1 LHVELDFHHLSLPR
15 KRFEIS
21 SGVRETTEV
30 FVVEACYRSF
40 IGLGSGTPANS
51 IGDSVSACLKG
62 LTRAKDMQI
71 DPETYFDEEVELDVR
86 DISPAAAAALDIA
99 MWDLRSKLNGVSL
112 AACIGGSSRDVPTD
126 ATIDIRH
133 PDEAGRDAAALS
145 KEGFRSIKVKI
156 GKSLTEDLERTK
168 AVREAVGSKVNIFVD
183 ANGGYDFGKALEF
196 WKKAALLDLDFFEQ
210 PVPQDKMEDL
220 VALRKKG
227 VRVCADE
234 SVVNEESLERAI
246 DLEAVDIIN
255 IKLMKC
261 GGIGTAVEMAGMAG
275 DAGLEIMMG
284 CMGDIGVSIAAAAHF
299 ACGIDAEY
307 VDLDSHLNIAP
318 VCDGPEVKKGS
329 IQLKDEPGH
338 GVRLVGDWRN
348 YRASD

>member
-1 LHVELDFHHLSLPR
+1 MYIELNSHHLSLPR
-15 KRFEIS
+15 KRFETS
-21 SGVRETTEV
+21 SGVKEIAEV
-30 FVVEACYRSF
+30 FVVEARYKSF

-51 IGDSVSACLKG
+51 IGDSVSACMKG
-62 LTRAKDMQI
+62 LMRAKDMQI
-71 DPETYFDEEVELDVR
+71 DPETYFDEEIELDVR

-112 AACIGGSSRDVPTD
+112 AACLGGSQREVPTD

-133 PDEAGRDAAALS
+133 PDEAGRDASALS
-145 KEGFRSIKVKI
+145 KEGFRSFKVKV
-156 GKSLTEDLERTK
+156 GKSLIEDLERTK
-168 AVREAVGSKVNIFVD
+168 AVREAVGPKVNIFVD
-183 ANGGYDFGKALEF
+183 ANGGYDFEKALEF
-196 WKKAALLDLDFFEQ
+196 WEKASFLDLDFFEQ
-210 PVPQDKMEDL
+210 PVPQDRMEEL
-220 VALRKKG
+220 AALRKRG

-246 DLEAVDIIN
+246 DLEAADIVN

-261 GGIGTAVEMAGMAG
+261 GGIGTAIEMAGMAG

-299 ACGIDAEY
+299 ACAIDAEY

-329 IQLKDEPGH
+329 IQLKEEPGH
-338 GVRLVGDWRN
+338 GVHLVGDWKN
-348 YRASD
+348 YRAPD

>member
-1 LHVELDFHHLSLPR
+1 MHVDLEFHHLSLPR

-21 SGVRETTEV
+21 SGVKETAEV
-30 FVVEACYRSF
+30 FVVEARYRSF
-40 IGLGSGTPANS
+40 AGLGSGTPASS

-62 LTRAKDMQI
+62 LTRAKDMRI
-71 DPETYFDEEVELDVR
+71 DPETYLEEEVELDVR

-112 AACIGGSSRDVPTD
+112 AASVGGSPREVPTD

-133 PDEAGRDAAALS
+133 PDEAGRDAVALS
-145 KEGFRSIKVKI
+145 KDGFRSIKVKI
-156 GKSLTEDLERTK
+156 GKSLAEDLERTK
-168 AVREAVGSKVNIFVD
+168 AVREAVGPKMNIFVD

-196 WKKAALLDLDFFEQ
+196 WEKAAPLDLDFFEQ
-210 PVPQDKMEDL
+210 PVPQDKMEEL
-220 VALRKKG
+220 AALRKRG

-246 DLEAVDIIN
+246 DLEAADIIN

-261 GGIGTAVEMAGMAG
+261 GGIGTALEMAGMAG
-275 DAGLEIMMG
+275 DASLEIMIG
-284 CMGDIGVSIAAAAHF
+284 CTGDIGISIAAAAHF
-299 ACGIDAEY
+299 ACGTDAEY

-318 VCDGPEVKKGS
+318 VCDGPEAKNGS

-338 GVRLVGDWRN
+338 GVRLVGDWKD
-348 YRASD
+348 YRTQD

>member
-1 LHVELDFHHLSLPR
+1 LYIELNSHHLSLPR
-15 KRFEIS
+15 KRFEIA
-21 SGVRETTEV
+21 SGVRETAEV
-30 FVVEACYRSF
+30 FVVEARYKSF
-40 IGLGSGTPANS
+40 VGLGSGTPANS
-51 IGDSVSACLKG
+51 IGDSVSSCIKG

-112 AACIGGSSRDVPTD
+112 SACLGGSPRVVPTD
-126 ATIDIRH
+126 ATIDIRNA
-133 PDEAGRDAAALS
+133 DEAGRDAAALS
-145 KEGFRSIKVKI
+145 KEGFRSIKIKV
-156 GKSLTEDLERTK
+156 GKSLTDDLERTK
-168 AVREAVGSKVNIFVD
+168 AVREAVGPKVNIFVD

-196 WKKAALLDLDFFEQ
+196 WEKASSLDLDFFEQ
-210 PVPQDKMEDL
+210 PVPQDRMDEL
-220 VALRKKG
+220 AALRRRG

-234 SVVNEESLERAI
+234 SVVSEESLERAI

-261 GGIGTAVEMAGMAG
+261 GGIGTAIEMAGMAG

-284 CMGDIGVSIAAAAHF
+284 CMGDIGISVAAAAHF

-307 VDLDSHLNIAP
+307 VDLDSHLNITA

-329 IQLKDEPGH
+329 IQLKEEPGH
-338 GVRLVGDWRN
+338 GVHLAGDWRN
-348 YRASD
+348 YLASD